1 MKSLSI
7 ALFLGKEL
15 HGKNIEVDNY
25 STLSDIQANTV
36 VFAKKY
42 EQQYVHSL
50 NSVGSELLAI
60 VTPEYQNRVSCSY
73 IVSQNPRLDYL
84 RVIGEF
90 FFTVVEVGA
99 LLGENI

>member
-36 VFAKKY
+36 VFAK
-42 EQQYVHSL
+42 EIRATIRSFF
-50 NSVGSELLAI
+50 
-60 VTPEYQNRVSCSY
+60 
-73 IVSQNPRLDYL
+73 
-84 RVIGEF
+84 EF
-90 FFTVVEVGA
+90 GW
-99 LLGENI
+99 